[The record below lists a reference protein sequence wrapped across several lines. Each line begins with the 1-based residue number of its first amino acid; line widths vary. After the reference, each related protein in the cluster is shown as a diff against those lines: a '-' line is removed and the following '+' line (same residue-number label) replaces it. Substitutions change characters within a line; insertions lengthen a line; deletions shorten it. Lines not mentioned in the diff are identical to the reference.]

1 MGGSDL
7 VFLGIK
13 GNVVAL
19 DRATGAEVW
28 RVLLKGDDFVNV
40 VLSEGELYATARG
53 EIYAL
58 DQSTGHIRWSNP
70 LKGLG
75 WGMVTIAVTGG
86 SGSQAP
92 AVMTKRRREQAAAA
106 AAASS

>member
-1 MGGSDL
+1 MAGSDL

-19 DRATGAEVW
+19 DRATGEEVW
-28 RVLLKGDDFVNV
+28 RVTLKGDDFVNV

-58 DQSTGHIRWSNP
+58 DQSTGHIRWKNP

-75 WGMVTIAVTGG
+75 WGMVTIAASAG
-86 SGSQAP
+86 SGNQAP

-106 AAASS
+106 AAAGA